1 MKRISVGSKLFMFE
15 NIYYVFL
22 YVLLLILFLG
32 GAGVAFVARI
42 NEDSPHAVLRRVL
55 SQLQYNSN

>member
-1 MKRISVGSKLFMFE
+1 MFE

-32 GAGVAFVARI
+32 GAGVAFVAGI
-42 NEDSPHAVLRRVL
+42 NEDSPHAALRRVF
-55 SQLQYNSN
+55 SKLQ